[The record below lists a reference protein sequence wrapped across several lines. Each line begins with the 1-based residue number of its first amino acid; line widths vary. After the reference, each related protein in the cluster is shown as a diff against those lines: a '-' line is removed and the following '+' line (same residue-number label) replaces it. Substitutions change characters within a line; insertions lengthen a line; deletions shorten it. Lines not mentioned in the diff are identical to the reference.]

1 MSTNQRISNMKLR
14 RKFAILLSA
23 ILFFAWA
30 LVFIYSRYSLS
41 MTEAEFKDR
50 ATLMAKTMGAQSQY
64 SLMMGDSGG
73 LTESLKNIIAAG
85 DALAGAFCD
94 QNGKLIAQ
102 VNFSQ
107 VNWSQPDFS
116 KLTSSQESSSMRDG
130 MPITIAVMKI
140 DNQATGQV
148 LGFVFVAISAQ
159 ALQAEKTN
167 GMLATIVAFVF
178 FALFGALALTLIR
191 KEVVKP
197 VETLKKSAQ
206 RVAGG
211 DFDVRVELN
220 QMDEIGELASAF
232 NTMVENNKRVLDEIN
247 QKTQQAEEARVFAET
262 MKRESDEQQ
271 EYLRTQFAKISEVI
285 EAVTKGDLRK
295 DLQIEDNNDEVAAL
309 MHKIN
314 QMIHDL
320 GSLIGEVHDAGDS
333 LAQSSTQISTAAEE
347 MSAGASEQAGQTR
360 EVAAAVEQMSKTVL
374 ESSKSASEAADM
386 AKKAST
392 LANVGEKVFKETIGG
407 MTKIAHLVK
416 KSADIVDT
424 LGKSS
429 AQIGEII
436 QVINDIADQTNLL
449 ALNAAI
455 EAARAGEQGRGFA
468 VVADEVRKLAE
479 RTTAATKEIAG
490 MIKRIQ
496 QETTQVVV
504 AMTEGNT
511 EAENGLRLADKAA
524 DSLTEI
530 VTSVNGVVNM
540 INQIAAASQEQSSTS
555 EQISHNV
562 DSISSAAGNV
572 SNATVDLAHT
582 AEKLGNLTEHLK
594 SLIQRFQIN
603 ASGDRRGS
611 FGVQENGRIVSMKG
625 VKNNDHNRR
634 LK

>member
-1 MSTNQRISNMKLR
+1 MSTNRRISNMKLR

-167 GMLATIVAFVF
+167 CMLATIVAFVF

-191 KEVVKP
+191 KEVVRP

-314 QMIHDL
+314 QMIHNL

-374 ESSKSASEAADM
+374 ESSKSASEAAEM

-603 ASGDRRGS
+603 ASGDGRGS

-625 VKNNDHNRR
+625 AKNNDHNRR